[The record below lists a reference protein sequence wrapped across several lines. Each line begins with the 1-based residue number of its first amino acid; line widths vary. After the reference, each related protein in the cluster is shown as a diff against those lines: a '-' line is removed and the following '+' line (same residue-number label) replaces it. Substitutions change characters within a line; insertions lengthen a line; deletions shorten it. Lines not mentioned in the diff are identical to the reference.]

1 MDIILY
7 VLAIALVFWAQY
19 KVKGA
24 YSHYSTVRNDSS
36 LTGREVARRI
46 LDSHGL
52 NDVEVL
58 MSQNGILS
66 DHFDPKKNTV
76 NLSPKVYNDPSI
88 ASLAIAAHEVGHAI
102 QYAENYSMISLRN
115 SILPFAIV
123 SGNLGW
129 IAAIIGLAS
138 GLESLFYIGVIM
150 LLVIATFQLI
160 TLPIEF
166 DASKRAL
173 VQLETG
179 NYISFDE
186 KADVKSMLSAA
197 AFTYV
202 AALLSTIF
210 QILRLFLIANNRRK

>member
-1 MDIILY
+1 
-7 VLAIALVFWAQY
+7 
-19 KVKGA
+19 
-24 YSHYSTVRNDSS
+24 
-36 LTGREVARRI
+36 
-46 LDSHGL
+46 
-52 NDVEVL
+52 